1 MPNSI
6 GIEKVKNPKTK
17 LFLVFFLKST
27 KSISSP
33 AKNIMYN
40 NPAVP
45 ESIIPSS
52 RRIKFTPFGPINAPA
67 IIKPNRAGILILFN
81 KIGVNNIITRI
92 NKNFNTGF
100 VKGKV
105 VSKILISNTLIYNN
119 LGQLFLS

>member
-67 IIKPNRAGILILFN
+67 IINPNKAGILILFN
-81 KIGVNNIITRI
+81 KIGVNNMITRI
-92 NKNFNTGF
+92 IKNFNTGF
-100 VKGKV
+100 VNGKV
-105 VSKILISNTLIYNN
+105 VSKIFISKCL
-119 LGQLFLS
+119 